1 MKKIAENIGQSV
13 SYSRL
18 TNIVTSCG
26 VKIAKV
32 TCINY
37 VQYAIDS
44 CLIFPIKNIVGKL
57 QDREGKQK
65 FFFVDNG
72 IIELLNTDPTADQ
85 LENLV
90 AIELRRRYGDNDA
103 VFFYQRDVEV
113 DFYIPETQT
122 AIQVCVRLDLD
133 PKTMRRE
140 LSAFEKM
147 SKKLPITR
155 RIVIT
160 LDEEKTI
167 ETDTDLIEI
176 IPIWKWL
183 LMCDRVL

>member
-1 MKKIAENIGQSV
+1 M
-13 SYSRL
+13 
-18 TNIVTSCG
+18 
-26 VKIAKV
+26 
-32 TCINY
+32 
-37 VQYAIDS
+37 
-44 CLIFPIKNIVGKL
+44 
-57 QDREGKQK
+57 
-65 FFFVDNG
+65 
-72 IIELLNTDPTADQ
+72 
-85 LENLV
+85 
-90 AIELRRRYGDNDA
+90 RRRYGDDDA

-113 DFYIPETQT
+113 DFYVPKTQV
-122 AIQVCVRLDLD
+122 AIQVCVRLNLD

-147 SKKLPITR
+147 SKELPITR